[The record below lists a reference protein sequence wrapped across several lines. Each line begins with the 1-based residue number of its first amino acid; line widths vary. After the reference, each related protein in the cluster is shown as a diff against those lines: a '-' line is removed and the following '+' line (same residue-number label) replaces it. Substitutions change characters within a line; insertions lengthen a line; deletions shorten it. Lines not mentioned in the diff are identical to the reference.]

1 MHAKDPGKPSE
12 PHRRRDLPRKAA
24 PAADGLGLS
33 LGGGSAQTALALQRG
48 IGNAAV
54 SRVIERSRHQHGAG
68 CDHPQAAVGAG
79 APVQRSTVH
88 DVLSTGGR
96 PLDDATRTEMEARI
110 GADFSDVRIHTGQA
124 ARASAAEVGARA
136 YTSGNHV
143 VIGDGG
149 MDRHTLAHELTHV
162 VQQRQGPV
170 AGTDN
175 GDGLKVSSPSD
186 RFEREAEANATR
198 VLSGAVPAQRRTGDA
213 PAARPGAPV
222 VQRAITYAKAD
233 WSRQHLSPDRFAE
246 LLHQA
251 SGEQEGVRFSVPYKE
266 LFKALEESAITIEI
280 DEQTDIKSA
289 RALFALSNEGE
300 GGALR
305 ITPPKDD
312 ASPLELREFAATVT
326 HEMQHALDSVTGR
339 FKSQEKPQ
347 TMAQRKISTELRA
360 FGEEAAA
367 ALKLA
372 MGDGYSK
379 SQGKLSAILKT
390 IPGDRLTPER
400 SRLAGEFHMMDSY
413 RAANR
418 DPLDAFGAGIPIPDS
433 VLLERVAGYLSFYKL
448 VVDTPTSAEA
458 LQWLRA
464 TPAVVEKGLVEGI
477 VLFHNHR
484 PQPE

>member
-12 PHRRRDLPRKAA
+12 PQRRRDLPRKAA

-33 LGGGSAQTALALQRG
+33 LGGGSPQTVLALQRG

-68 CDHPQAAVGAG
+68 CGHPQATVG
-79 APVQRSTVH
+79 
-88 DVLSTGGR
+88 
-96 PLDDATRTEMEARI
+96 
-110 GADFSDVRIHTGQA
+110 
-124 ARASAAEVGARA
+124 
-136 YTSGNHV
+136 
-143 VIGDGG
+143 
-149 MDRHTLAHELTHV
+149 
-162 VQQRQGPV
+162 
-170 AGTDN
+170 
-175 GDGLKVSSPSD
+175 
-186 RFEREAEANATR
+186 
-198 VLSGAVPAQRRTGDA
+198 
-213 PAARPGAPV
+213 PAARPGEPV

-246 LLHQA
+246 LLQQA
-251 SGEQEGVRFSVPYKE
+251 SGEQEGGGFSVPYRE

-280 DEQTDIKSA
+280 DEQTDIRGA

-300 GGALR
+300 GGTLR
-305 ITPPKDD
+305 ITPPKDN

-347 TMAQRKISTELRA
+347 SMAQRKISTELRA

-400 SRLAGEFHMMDSY
+400 SRLAGEFHTMDSY
-413 RAANR
+413 RAAGR
-418 DPLDAFGAGIPIPDS
+418 DPLKAFGPGIPIPNS
-433 VLLERVAGYLSFYKL
+433 VLLERVAGYLSSYGL
-448 VVDTPTSAEA
+448 VDETPTSADA
-458 LQWLRA
+458 LEWLKLEDNS
-464 TPAVVEKGLVEGI
+464 AVVEKGLVEGI

>member
-12 PHRRRDLPRKAA
+12 PQRRRDLPRKAD

-33 LGGGSAQTALALQRG
+33 LGGVSAQTVLALQRG

-68 CDHPQAAVGAG
+68 CGHPQAVVGAG
-79 APVQRSTVH
+79 APVQRS
-88 DVLSTGGR
+88 
-96 PLDDATRTEMEARI
+96 
-110 GADFSDVRIHTGQA
+110 
-124 ARASAAEVGARA
+124 
-136 YTSGNHV
+136 
-143 VIGDGG
+143 
-149 MDRHTLAHELTHV
+149 
-162 VQQRQGPV
+162 PV
-170 AGTDN
+170 
-175 GDGLKVSSPSD
+175 
-186 RFEREAEANATR
+186 
-198 VLSGAVPAQRRTGDA
+198 QRRTGDA
-213 PAARPGAPV
+213 PAARPGEPV

-246 LLHQA
+246 LLQQA
-251 SGEQEGVRFSVPYKE
+251 SGEQEGDGFSVPYRE

-280 DEQTDIKSA
+280 DEQTDIRGA

-305 ITPPKDD
+305 ITPPKDQ

-372 MGDGYSK
+372 MGDSYSK

-400 SRLAGEFHMMDSY
+400 SRLAGEFHTMDSY
-413 RAANR
+413 RAAGR
-418 DPLDAFGAGIPIPDS
+418 DPLDAFGAAIPIPNS

-448 VVDTPTSAEA
+448 VADTPTSAEA

-464 TPAVVEKGLVEGI
+464 TPAVVEKGLVEGT

>member
-12 PHRRRDLPRKAA
+12 PQRRRYLPRKAA
-24 PAADGLGLS
+24 PAADRLGLS
-33 LGGGSAQTALALQRG
+33 LGGGSAQTVLALQRG

-54 SRVIERSRHQHGAG
+54 SRVIERSRQQHGAG
-68 CDHPQAAVGAG
+68 CGHPQAAVGAG

-88 DVLSTGGR
+88 D
-96 PLDDATRTEMEARI
+96 
-110 GADFSDVRIHTGQA
+110 
-124 ARASAAEVGARA
+124 EVF
-136 YTSGNHV
+136 
-143 VIGDGG
+143 
-149 MDRHTLAHELTHV
+149 
-162 VQQRQGPV
+162 
-170 AGTDN
+170 
-175 GDGLKVSSPSD
+175 SPSD

-198 VLSGAVPAQRRTGDA
+198 VSSGAVPAQRGTGDA
-213 PAARPGAPV
+213 TAARPGEPV

-251 SGEQEGVRFSVPYKE
+251 SGEQDGDGFSVPYRE

-280 DEQTDIKSA
+280 DEQTDIRGA

-305 ITPPKDD
+305 ITPPKDG

-379 SQGKLSAILKT
+379 SEGKLSAILKT
-390 IPGDRLTPER
+390 IPPDRLTPER
-400 SRLAGEFHMMDSY
+400 SRLAGEFHTMDSY
-413 RAANR
+413 RASGRN
-418 DPLDAFGAGIPIPDS
+418 PLDAFGPGIRIHDS
-433 VLLERVAGYLSFYKL
+433 VLLERVAGYLASYKL
-448 VVDTPTSAEA
+448 VASTPISAEA
-458 LQWLRA
+458 LQWLRD
-464 TPAVVEKGLVEGI
+464 TPAVVEKGLMEGI